1 MTHSKQKRPP
11 AGAAPGKAQES
22 SDSNINYNNI
32 PAELREGV
40 QWVLANSQKI
50 PLNPKNRMY
59 ASTTDPETWGTFE
72 EVVRT
77 GGEIGRVFTKDD
89 PYVGID
95 LDPKTPEQEE
105 HCRQIV
111 EAFDSYTETSRSG
124 NGAHIIVRGEIPHAV
139 KRDHVEIYDTERF
152 FIFTGKAFNGQ
163 AIHNRQA
170 LLDTLVKEMGGGATN
185 TNDLEQLDSDV
196 PDDQVL
202 DKARLRS
209 EKFDSLWGGNWQG
222 EYPSQSEADHAL
234 LGFLAGVTRDNAQ
247 VRRLFR
253 ESRLGQRPKAQRDGY
268 LDYSLKQF
276 RADQALM
283 DALDIGDELKNG
295 PSLPTSQA
303 SNPKLP
309 PAQLNSTQLQ
319 MVNAADVMPERV
331 SWVWPGVFPQGK
343 ISIITGMAGTNKTT
357 LGIDVTARISSKLR
371 WPCGSIPA
379 SAGTVI
385 FASGEDDAADTLVPR
400 LMAAGANL
408 RNVQLLTGI
417 KEIRN
422 GKEFRR
428 TFRLDHDLA
437 LLEQAIITSKA
448 TAVLIDPLSAFVG
461 ETETHTDASVRSL
474 LEPLRHL
481 AETHKVAVI
490 GIMHP
495 PKAQYAELVSMISGS
510 AAFGNAAR
518 AVWLIARDPDDEDRR
533 LMLPAKL
540 NLASDQYGFAY
551 RRELKEVEGVGQQVY
566 IEWDEERI
574 DKMVTLERMRQVVKP
589 SKVAEART
597 FIAEYMQDKNICL
610 AKEITAAANARGING
625 ATLHRA
631 RKELGYVSQRMGGRD
646 GEYIWYPKKG
656 WKLKVGDKEFEVLKP

>member
-1 MTHSKQKRPP
+1 MSSKHKRPP
-11 AGAAPGKAQES
+11 RQAAPGKAQES
-22 SDSNINYNNI
+22 IDSGSNYNNI
-32 PAELREGV
+32 PAELSEGV
-40 QWVLANSQKI
+40 QWVCANQNKV
-50 PLNPKNRMY
+50 PVNPKTGSY
-59 ASTTDPETWGTFE
+59 ASVTDPTTWSTFD
-72 EVVRT
+72 EVVSA
-77 GGEIGRVFTKDD
+77 GSEIGRVFTKDD

-139 KRDHVEIYDTERF
+139 KRDHVEIYDTERY

-163 AIHNRQA
+163 AIHNRQE
-170 LLDTLVKEMGGGATN
+170 LIDTMVTAMGSGATN
-185 TNDLEQLDSDV
+185 TNVLEQLDSDV

-202 DKARLRS
+202 DKVRLKS
-209 EKFDSLWGGNWQG
+209 EKFDSLWRGVWKGNPK
-222 EYPSQSEADHAL
+222 YPTQSEADHAL
-234 LGFLAGVTRDNAQ
+234 LGFLAGVTRDNTQ

-253 ESRLGQRPKAQRDGY
+253 KSGLGQRPKAQRDGY
-268 LDYSLKQF
+268 LDNSLRQF
-276 RADQALM
+276 RAEQALV
-283 DALDIGDELKNG
+283 DAVDFGEEFKNG
-295 PSLPTSQA
+295 PSLPTSQT
-303 SNPKLP
+303 SNLP
-309 PAQLNSTQLQ
+309 PPPTPINSTQLQ
-319 MVNAADVMPERV
+319 MVNAADVVPERV
-331 SWVWPGVFPQGK
+331 RWVWPGVLPRGK

-357 LGIDVTARISSKLR
+357 LGIDVTARISSRLR

-400 LMAAGANL
+400 LIAAGATL
-408 RNVQLLTGI
+408 GNVQLLTGI
-417 KEIRN
+417 TEIKN

-428 TFRLDHDLA
+428 TFRLDHDMA
-437 LLEQAIITSKA
+437 LLEQAVVTSKV

-481 AETHKVAVI
+481 AETYRVAVI

-540 NLASDQYGFAY
+540 NLASDRFGFAY
-551 RRELKEVEGVGQQVY
+551 RKVLVDVKDIGQQVY
-566 IEWDEERI
+566 IEWDTERVE
-574 DKMVTLERMRQVVKP
+574 KAVALERMGQEAKP
-589 SKVAEART
+589 GKVAEARK
-597 FIAEYMQDKNICL
+597 FIVEYMQDKSICP
-610 AKEITAAANARGING
+610 AADITDKADASGINLS
-625 ATLHRA
+625 TLHKA
-631 RKELGYVSQRMGGRD
+631 RKELGYETVRHGGRD
-646 GEYIWYPKKG
+646 GSYVWFPKKG
-656 WKLKVGDKEFEVLKP
+656 WPLKEAPPTTIL